1 VHCLHAGV
9 DPRDSTVDL
18 CTIYDLNNKLV
29 AACNPFPGGVERV
42 FYVWDSVIVLTADK
56 RIYRLKER
64 GIADK
69 LEMLYRKNLFE
80 VAAELAG

>member
-1 VHCLHAGV
+1 
-9 DPRDSTVDL
+9 
-18 CTIYDLNNKLV
+18 
-29 AACNPFPGGVERV
+29 V